1 MSILQGGKVLTA
13 IDIGTTKIC
22 VLMGIVDQ
30 KGSIDIVGIG
40 IAPSHGLKKGVIV
53 DIGLTV
59 QALKQAVALAE
70 KSSGLKVESA
80 IVGISGGHI
89 ESFNATG
96 VVPIKR
102 RDVMPD
108 DIQRVI
114 EAAKAIR
121 IPQDREILQVIPQY
135 FRVDGQERVLDSMGM
150 YGVRL
155 EAQVHIVTGAV
166 ASAHNIITSC
176 ELAGIRVQ
184 DIVLEQIASA
194 EAVLTESEQELG
206 VGILDIG
213 GGTSDFALYRSGRI
227 MHSKVIPIAGNHFTN
242 DLAIG
247 LGVSLKVSEATKRK
261 YGFVIQNN
269 SNDHDIDTFEII
281 NEFNGTIKKINMNR
295 LYEILSPRAEEI
307 FSFLDEEI
315 KAFHLKDVMPLGL
328 VLTGGG
334 SLLHGMQPLAEQI
347 FQIPVRIG
355 MPFSHETEQSFL
367 IPDSIKSPLYATGY
381 GLLKYAIKNQQET
394 AASLKNV
401 PVMSRV
407 LHRMKS
413 WIYEYL

>member
-1 MSILQGGKVLTA
+1 
-13 IDIGTTKIC
+13 
-22 VLMGIVDQ
+22 
-30 KGSIDIVGIG
+30 
-40 IAPSHGLKKGVIV
+40 
-53 DIGLTV
+53 
-59 QALKQAVALAE
+59 
-70 KSSGLKVESA
+70 
-80 IVGISGGHI
+80 
-89 ESFNATG
+89 
-96 VVPIKR
+96 
-102 RDVMPD
+102 
-108 DIQRVI
+108 
-114 EAAKAIR
+114 
-121 IPQDREILQVIPQY
+121 
-135 FRVDGQERVLDSMGM
+135 M

-176 ELAGIRVQ
+176 ELAGIKVQ

-194 EAVLTESEQELG
+194 EAVLTASEQELG

-261 YGFVIQNN
+261 HGFVMHSNN
-269 SNDHDIDTFEII
+269 DYDIDTFEII
-281 NEFNGTIKKINMNR
+281 NEFNGIIKKINMNR
-295 LYEILSPRAEEI
+295 LYEILNPRAEEI

-315 KAFHLKDVMPLGL
+315 HAFHLKDLMPLGL

-334 SLLHGMQPLAEQI
+334 SLLQGMQPLAEQI
-347 FQIPVRIG
+347 FQMPVRIG
-355 MPFSHETEQSFL
+355 MPFSHEEEQSFL